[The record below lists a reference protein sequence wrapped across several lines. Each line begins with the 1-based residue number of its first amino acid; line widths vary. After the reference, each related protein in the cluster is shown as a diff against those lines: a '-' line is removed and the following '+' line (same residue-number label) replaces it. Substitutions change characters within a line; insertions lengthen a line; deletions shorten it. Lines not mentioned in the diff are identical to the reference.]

1 MTTPTFT
8 YDPDEEDNRWG
19 PGVAWTHP
27 CTGACGGVSMQH
39 IPVDRPSRWDTL
51 GRSDAPVWT
60 LVSVDPLSISPSLLC
75 EACGT
80 HGFITDGKWVAA

>member
-51 GRSDAPVWT
+51 GRSDAP
-60 LVSVDPLSISPSLLC
+60 DNGPRFPLSPHHATNYYDPV
-75 EACGT
+75 EQAT
-80 HGFITDGKWVAA
+80 